1 VTDAERNRK
10 FLAERRRQLKS
21 RTRIQRDTQK
31 EITRL
36 LKTAEKRAREALAA
50 APSDWEQFYL
60 PQLQRSV
67 NQALGEFGQQASGVI
82 STATGTSWQA
92 GINLVDQPIA
102 AGGIRLDA
110 LLPSINTGQ
119 LQAMRTFTTD
129 RMADVGLRTA
139 NKINSELGLVAIG
152 AQNQGAAIG
161 NISKLIKGS
170 RGRAT
175 TIIRTELGRAY
186 SVASHQRQTQAK
198 ELLPG
203 LKKQWRRS
211 GKLRDRPHHTSID
224 GQIRETEETFTLGN
238 GVAILHPRH
247 PAAPIKEV
255 INCGCESLPFMESW
269 EVQNPGRKPFS
280 PDEIAADPFKRD
292 LQTARDDLAAGAAKP
307 SRGEKLPLDSAIKAG
322 RRELDAV
329 LGGATSMPHEQF
341 KRRLTERLAS
351 ARDMSGTAKVVTRGK
366 GATLIKAASADFP
379 REWVTAADNLGPLHT
394 KSTTGR
400 AFQLTMPRSGS
411 TRIGGFG
418 SRQVV
423 KGEGFIAAGNAN
435 AATHEYAHRL
445 QHAMPELD
453 DYFQELHGRRTAGD
467 PLNRLAELTGNRR
480 YGPER
485 AREDGYIDPYFGKEY
500 RLPGEYYSG
509 RHGALEVMTMSVE
522 ALLSPRTDVDFERFI
537 REDRELA
544 ELTTGL
550 LFNYAP

>member
-1 VTDAERNRK
+1 MTDAERNRK
-10 FLAERRRQLKS
+10 FLAERRRQLKN

-36 LKTAEKRAREALAA
+36 LKTAQQRAREALAS
-50 APSDWEQFYL
+50 APTDWEQFYL

-67 NQALGEFGQQASGVI
+67 NQALNEFSQQASGVI
-82 STATGTSWQA
+82 GTATGTSWQA
-92 GINLVDQPIA
+92 GLDLVDKPIG
-102 AGGIRLDA
+102 AGGIRLEGM
-110 LLPSINTGQ
+110 LPAINTGQ
-119 LQAMRTFTTD
+119 LMAMRAFTTD
-129 RMADVGLRTA
+129 KMLDVGLRTA
-139 NKINSELGLVAIG
+139 NKINSELGLLAIG
-152 AQNQGAAIG
+152 AQSQGDTIG
-161 NISKLIKGS
+161 RISKAIKGS

-198 ELLPG
+198 EVLPG

-224 GQIRETEETFTLGN
+224 GQIRETEETFALGN
-238 GVAILHPRH
+238 GVQILHPRH

-255 INCGCESLPFMESW
+255 VNCGCESLPFMDSW
-269 EVQNPGRKPFS
+269 KVQNPGRKPFS

-292 LQTARDDLAAGAAKP
+292 LQSARDDLAAGVKLP
-307 SRGEKLPLDSAIKAG
+307 RGEKLQLDGMIKAG
-322 RRELDAV
+322 RRALDAV

-341 KRRLTERLAS
+341 KRRLGERLAK
-351 ARDMSGTAKVVTRGK
+351 ARDMGGTAKVVTSGK
-366 GATLIKAASADFP
+366 GAKLVKAASTDFP
-379 REWVTAADNLGPLHT
+379 REWVTAADDLGPLHT
-394 KSTTGR
+394 KSIKGR
-400 AFQLTMPRSGS
+400 AFQLTMPQAGF

-435 AATHEYAHRL
+435 SATHEYAHRL
-445 QHAMPELD
+445 QHALPDLD
-453 DYFQELHGRRTAGD
+453 DYFQELHGRRTTGD
-467 PLNRLAELTGNRR
+467 PLKRLADLTGNRR
-480 YGPER
+480 YGPEQ
-485 AREDGYIDPYFGKEY
+485 AREDGYIDAYFGKEY
-500 RLPGEYYSG
+500 KFPAGYYNG
-509 RHGALEVMTMSVE
+509 RHGALEVMTMSFE
-522 ALLSPRTDVDFERFI
+522 ALLSPRVSVDFERFI